1 MPMKVCTVDEIRRID
16 SEAAEKYGIGYDI
29 LMENAGNAL
38 YFVILKELGVHGK
51 KFTVIA
57 GQGNNGGDALVVARK
72 LHSSNAAV
80 RVFILG
86 NPEQYR
92 DPARRNYNIVKNMG
106 IEVHVISEE
115 GDLGL
120 LRSSLQQSDGVVV
133 GIFGTGLSR
142 EVKGVHRAVI
152 EEVNRCGKVIFS
164 VDIPSG
170 IGGDDG
176 KVYGVAVRSNYTV
189 TFGLP
194 KLGNMLYPGYDYCGK
209 LYVSHISYPPELYRD
224 IKIEIN
230 EPVQPPPRVKWG
242 HKGTFG
248 KLLTVAGSRNY
259 YGAPMLSSLSFLKAG
274 GGYSRLAA
282 PESVIPFIA
291 SRASEV
297 VYIPLKETDEGS
309 ISKENEGK
317 ILELS
322 REQDIMIVGPGT
334 SLNDE
339 TQELIRNLA
348 RKLDKPVII
357 DGDGITAI
365 SKDLDSIR
373 GRRNP
378 TVLTPHPGEMARMT
392 GRKVDEVQNNIE
404 LLRKTCEDL
413 NAYIVLKGAHSLIG
427 YPDGRVYINMS
438 GNSGMATAG
447 SGDVLTGTIAALYCL
462 GLNIGDAVRT
472 GVFIHGLAGDIAA
485 EKMGEDGMT
494 SVDIMN
500 CLPDA
505 MRMLRTDLNIMRRYM
520 PEVI

>member
-1 MPMKVCTVDEIRRID
+1 MKVCTVEEIRRID
-16 SEAAEKYGIGYDI
+16 SRAAEDYGIGYDL

-38 YFVILKELGVHGK
+38 YFVILREIGVSK
-51 KFTVIA
+51 KTFTVIA

-72 LHSSNAAV
+72 LHSNSAKV

-86 NPEQYR
+86 DPEKYR
-92 DPARRNYNIVKNMG
+92 DPARKNYGIVKKMG
-106 IEVHVISEE
+106 IELYVIR
-115 GDLGL
+115 GDDELNL
-120 LRSSLQQSDGVVV
+120 LRSSLRESDGVVV

-142 EVKGVHRAVI
+142 EITGIHRSVI
-152 EEVNRCGKVIFS
+152 EEVNKCGKIIFS

-176 KVYGVAVRSNYTV
+176 KVYGVAVKSNYTV

-194 KLGNMLYPGYDYCGK
+194 KVGNLLYPGYDYCGK
-209 LYVSHISYPPELYRD
+209 LYVSHISYPPELYND

-230 EPVQPPPRVKWG
+230 EPVQPPPRVRWG

-248 KLLTVAGSRNY
+248 KLLTVAGAKNY

-282 PESVIPFIA
+282 PESIIPFIA

-297 VYIPLKETDEGS
+297 VYIPLKETEEGS
-309 ISKENEGK
+309 ISRENEGK

-322 REQDIMIVGPGT
+322 KEQDIMIIGPGT
-334 SLNDE
+334 SLNKE
-339 TQELIRNLA
+339 TQELMRNLA
-348 RKLDKPVII
+348 RKLEKPVII
-357 DGDGITAI
+357 DGDGLTAI
-365 SKDLDSIR
+365 SMDLSSIK
-373 GRRNP
+373 GRKNP
-378 TVLTPHPGEMARMT
+378 TVLTPHLGEMARLT
-392 GRKVDEVQNNIE
+392 GKRIEEVQNNID
-404 LLRKTCEDL
+404 LLRKACEDL

-438 GNSGMATAG
+438 GNPGMATAG

-462 GLNIGDAVRT
+462 GLEIGDAVRT
-472 GVFIHGLAGDIAA
+472 GVFVHGLAGDIAA
-485 EKMGEDGMT
+485 EKIGEDGMT

-500 CLPDA
+500 YLPDA
-505 MRMLRTDLNIMRRYM
+505 MRMLRSDLSKIMRRYM